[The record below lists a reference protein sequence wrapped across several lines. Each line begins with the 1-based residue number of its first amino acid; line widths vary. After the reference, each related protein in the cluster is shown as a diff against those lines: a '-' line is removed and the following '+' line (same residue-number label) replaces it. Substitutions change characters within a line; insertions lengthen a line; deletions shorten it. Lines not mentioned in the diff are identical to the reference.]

1 MDCELKLKV
10 NISTFLEAEVSL
22 ILING
27 RVIAR

>member
-10 NISTFLEAEVSL
+10 NISTFLGAEVIL